1 MMKAAILYGKEH
13 VRIEEIQA
21 ADLRPGEVRIRITA
35 PVAGLLAGLRRQPLL
50 CKGDLVA
57 RILAL

>member
-1 MMKAAILYGKEH
+1 VG
-13 VRIEEIQA
+13 EELGQVH
-21 ADLRPGEVRIRITA
+21 DSFTGEVRIRITA

-57 RILAL
+57 RVLAA